1 MVPDKDQHLA
11 KKARMVAVVIA
22 VTMLV
27 WLGAQWLGG
36 KLGVPPR
43 YVFLLDLA
51 ALAGFV
57 WSFVVMYQIWRDTR
71 RKD

>member
-11 KKARMVAVVIA
+11 KKARMVSLVIA

-36 KLGVPPR
+36 ELGLPTR
-43 YVFLLDLA
+43 YVFLLDLS
-51 ALAGFV
+51 ALAAFV
-57 WSFVVMYQIWRDTR
+57 WAFVVIYQIWRDQR
-71 RKD
+71 QQD